1 MKGLIAGLVFLM
13 LSGCVHVWCNPGA
26 SQEAFSQVRYAC
38 MSGNAHPYTNV
49 SVGSAAVAGPYGAA
63 ASSGASVNSGVA
75 INPYMFRAC
84 MEASGYQWTT
94 PKQCNEAVP
103 SRPASLDPC
112 VISKTAICTDSAP
125 PKAKAEFVTAKP
137 SDIPSDWIWE
147 PGFYQW
153 NPNTGYQWT
162 DGQWAPPRAGYHW
175 YAPHWAEH
183 PEGKWMFVPGYWVK
197 V

>member
-1 MKGLIAGLVFLM
+1 MKVLIAGLVFLM

-26 SQEAFSQVRYAC
+26 SQEEFSQVRYAC
-38 MSGNAHPYTNV
+38 MSGNAHPYTNI

-94 PKQCNEAVP
+94 PKQCNGGGSSAVV
-103 SRPASLDPC
+103 SDPC
-112 VISKTAICTDSAP
+112 QNNHCANSAP
-125 PKAKAEFVTAKP
+125 PKAKVEVISKP
-137 SDIPSDWIWE
+137 SDVPADYIWM

-153 NPNTGYQWT
+153 YDKTGYQWE
-162 DGQWAPPRAGYHW
+162 DG
-175 YAPHWAEH
+175 HWAE
-183 PEGKWMFVPGYWVK
+183 PRPGYRWYGPHWTQEGSQWLFHPGHWAQVG
-197 V
+197 